1 MKQRVPVSQIM
12 TKELITLHLSQSLY
26 DAENLFQ
33 KHKIRHIPVVE
44 NEKLLGVL
52 SYSDLL
58 KISYADVEESE
69 SESEDT
75 ASVSYVVYDMYSIA
89 QVMTKS
95 PVIAEPETTIKEVV
109 EILAEQSFH
118 SIPIV
123 EDGKI
128 KGIVTTTDILKYLL
142 QQY

>member
-12 TKELITLHLSQSLY
+12 TKDLITLNLSQSLY
-26 DAENLFQ
+26 DAEKLF
-33 KHKIRHIPVVE
+33 KNNNIRHIPVVE
-44 NEKLLGVL
+44 NNKLLGVL

-58 KISYADVEESE
+58 KISYADVDESGDA
-69 SESEDT
+69 EDVP
-75 ASVSYVVYDMYSIA
+75 VSAVVYDMFSIS
-89 QVMTKS
+89 QVMTKA
-95 PVIAEPETTIKEVV
+95 PITVEPDTTIKEVA
-109 EILAEQSFH
+109 EILSQQSFH

-123 EDGKI
+123 ENGEL